1 MCQNRKQQNFVD
13 FEMISAI
20 NQSTNQQGKI
30 NQKHTLVES
39 SRVNK
44 FNVCKRLISLYA
56 TDQ

>member
-1 MCQNRKQQNFVD
+1 
-13 FEMISAI
+13 MISAI
-20 NQSTNQQGKI
+20 NQSTNQQGKR
-30 NQKHTLVES
+30 NQKNTSVES